1 MDTDIRK
8 TNKIPGCEQLTR
20 PEEIAALSK
29 YLGEIK
35 RIQEEHTKL
44 VDEGLE
50 VPGRTT
56 GRIPEV
62 SELGDAVLS
71 LEDTREKTLE
81 NTRLGITGDKRTVE
95 LETEKE
101 RLTDTKEIGLSQKKE
116 RLEDSRETRL
126 ETKSEVLKDQ
136 RQITLGDKKEELR
149 DNRNNNLSEKTER
162 ISIDPKIDRLETK
175 SEVLEDQRK
184 QLGLETKVVEGE
196 KNEQPTLSKYTDSL
210 DVQQEN
216 TLGNYKE
223 NLQDTKEEP
232 SLTDYVIGLVNED
245 RVSGLSDSV
254 TPLNN
259 SREVES
265 LGDHKETI
273 DPEEIENL
281 GNHKETIEPR
291 VVENLRGQIKDLDA
305 SPDPKSLEDYKETIE
320 PSKDL
325 ENFGT
330 TKDNTTINP
339 EDVNLE
345 TNKSDWLRGVIQ
357 AANAKRDEDGL
368 YNTAI
373 HLFSE
378 EGTEW
383 SERVAALM
391 STYLSGSRISPER
404 AEEFE
409 ELLASSFVYPGST
422 PQQLRPENQT
432 TRDGGNYVDPD
443 EIKNNPFVLRP
454 NLYRR
459 EDNNNGDGPTRDN
472 KTWDYDENGNYVLT
486 TGENED
492 DARNNPPSFG
502 LYRDNGLI
510 RTPQY
515 DLNIGPADA
524 SATEKWKNIGIK
536 ALNKGGVSSYL
547 RYAAEQ
553 VVGIGDWTRG
563 SLRTQLINEALA
575 LLVRSRDQ
583 LEKVAKINK
592 DRLPGDDN
600 ALVSGLAK
608 AASGGLGSALG
619 QYGYTGYDPKAG
631 VQSLIKTGVNIGKNI
646 AGDVIDYFSEKKSIP
661 DYGSPVPSEPFNR
674 PKVVGKEGN
683 KILTETTKYGYGT
696 NTREFRSNELGSGF
710 LITLKDLCGKDQGA
724 IKTGS
729 LEELQ
734 KILTESELITT
745 ASKINKRIQRT
756 LDSNMYWEVVLKPWA
771 YNLGDKYSNGG
782 YSFLP
787 SIKEINTINRVEH
800 GVDTTY
806 NKWIPI
812 SNFELQKSK
821 LTTKSLGLFDGEIN
835 YPVTSEYTN
844 EFRMTVVDDQ
854 WKSWK
859 HYFQKCS
866 DVSVYNSEP
875 HPIDYYKETNPIP
888 TAIDK
893 STLCAAFY
901 KNIAFSIEIYI
912 MTPQMSTIRKFHI
925 LAILRD
931 FSEEYT
937 GESDSGGSDLNVS
950 FSIVGE
956 VDDNDIY
963 LDDTFMD
970 RYSAKKE
977 IDTMLNTQSALNTK
991 INYTPFNNTQSPLV
1005 GFKLTP

>member
-71 LEDTREKTLE
+71 LEDTRENPLE

-95 LETEKE
+95 LGTEKE
-101 RLTDTKEIGLSQKKE
+101 RLTYTKETGLSQKKE

-126 ETKSEVLKDQ
+126 ETKSEVLEDQ
-136 RQITLGDKKEELR
+136 RQVTLEDKKEELR
-149 DNRNNNLSEKTER
+149 DDRNTNLSEKTER
-162 ISIDPKIDRLETK
+162 INIDPKIDRLETK

-184 QLGLETKVVEGE
+184 QLELETKVVEGE

-216 TLGNYKE
+216 TLGNYKK

-245 RVSGLSDSV
+245 KVSGLSDSV

-259 SREVES
+259 LSEVES
-265 LGDHKETI
+265 LENHKETI
-273 DPEEIENL
+273 EPEEIENL
-281 GNHKETIEPR
+281 GNHKETIEPGG
-291 VVENLRGQIKDLDA
+291 VENLRGQIKDLNA
-305 SPDPKSLEDYKETIE
+305 SPDPESLGDHKETIE
-320 PSKDL
+320 PGKDL

-330 TKDNTTINP
+330 TKDNTTLSSK
-339 EDVNLE
+339 DVNLE

-383 SERVAALM
+383 SKRVAALM
-391 STYLSGSRISPER
+391 STYLSSSRISPER

-409 ELLASSFVYPGST
+409 ELLASSFVYPDST

-432 TRDGGNYVDPD
+432 TREGGNYVDPD

-459 EDNNNGDGPTRDN
+459 EDNNNGDGPTRDHE
-472 KTWDYDENGNYVLT
+472 TWDYDENGNYVLT
-486 TGENED
+486 TKED

-502 LYRDNGLI
+502 LHRDNDLI
-510 RTPQY
+510 RTPLY

-524 SATEKWKNIGIK
+524 PAIERLKNIGIK

-631 VQSLIKTGVNIGKNI
+631 VQGLIKTGVNIGKNI
-646 AGDVIDYFSEKKSIP
+646 AGRIFDK
-661 DYGSPVPSEPFNR
+661 SPVPLEPFNR
-674 PKVVGKEGN
+674 PKVVGKDGN

-696 NTREFRSNELGSGF
+696 NTREFISNEFGSGF
-710 LITLKDLCGKDQGA
+710 LITLNDLCKKDIGV

-734 KILTESELITT
+734 KILTDSELITT
-745 ASKINKRIQRT
+745 ANKVNKGTQRT
-756 LDSNMYWEVVLKPWA
+756 LDSNMYWEVVLKPWV

-787 SIKEINTINRVEH
+787 SIKEINTINYVEH

-806 NKWIPI
+806 NKWVPI
-812 SNFELQKSK
+812 SSFELQKSK

-875 HPIDYYKETNPIP
+875 HPIDYYEEINPIP
-888 TAIDK
+888 TAVDK

-901 KNIAFSIEIYI
+901 KNIAFSIEIYV

-956 VDDNDIY
+956 VDDRDI
-963 LDDTFMD
+963 DIDID
-970 RYSAKKE
+970 RFKAKTE
-977 IDTMLNTQSALNTK
+977 IDMMLNTQSALNTR

-1005 GFKLTP
+1005 GFKLTS

>member
-8 TNKIPGCEQLTR
+8 TNKIPGCEQLTS

-35 RIQEEHTKL
+35 KIQEEHTKL

-81 NTRLGITGDKRTVE
+81 NTRLGVTGDKRTVE
-95 LETEKE
+95 LGTEKE
-101 RLTDTKEIGLSQKKE
+101 RITTDTEKTGLSQEKE

-136 RQITLGDKKEELR
+136 R
-149 DNRNNNLSEKTER
+149 
-162 ISIDPKIDRLETK
+162 
-175 SEVLEDQRK
+175 K
-184 QLGLETKVVEGE
+184 QLELETKVVEGE

-216 TLGNYKE
+216 TLGDHKE
-223 NLQDTKEEP
+223 NLQDTKEDP

-245 RVSGLSDSV
+245 RVSGFPDSV

-259 SREVES
+259 PREVES

-273 DPEEIENL
+273 KPEGIEDL
-281 GNHKETIEPR
+281 GNHKETIEPA
-291 VVENLRGQIKDLDA
+291 N
-305 SPDPKSLEDYKETIE
+305 
-320 PSKDL
+320 DL

-339 EDVNLE
+339 EDVDLE

-357 AANAKRDEDGL
+357 KANAKRDEDGL

-409 ELLASSFVYPGST
+409 ELLASSFVNSGST
-422 PQQLRPENQT
+422 PQQTRPENQT
-432 TRDGGNYVDPD
+432 TRDGGNYVDP
-443 EIKNNPFVLRP
+443 ENN
-454 NLYRR
+454 
-459 EDNNNGDGPTRDN
+459 EG
-472 KTWDYDENGNYVLT
+472 YVLT
-486 TGENED
+486 IED
-492 DARNNPPSFG
+492 QRQVALEDKKEE
-502 LYRDNGLI
+502 LRDNRNTNLSEKTERISIDPKIDELEIKSEILTENQETREGKNYIDPNILKTKYK
-510 RTPQY
+510 RTPFYSLDSESSQ
-515 DLNIGPADA
+515 AA
-524 SATEKWKNIGIK
+524 AIK
-536 ALNKGGVSSYL
+536 ALNNGGISSYL
-547 RYAAEQ
+547 RYTAEQ
-553 VVGIGDWTRG
+553 VVGVGDWTRG

-575 LLVRSRDQ
+575 LLVKNRDQ
-583 LEKVAKINK
+583 LEKAEKINK

-600 ALVSGLAK
+600 IIVSAV
-608 AASGGLGSALG
+608 SGGLGSAIG

-631 VQSLIKTGVNIGKNI
+631 VQSLIKTGINVRKNI
-646 AGDVIDYFSEKKSIP
+646 AGRVFDK
-661 DYGSPVPSEPFNR
+661 SPVPNEPFNR
-674 PKVVGKEGN
+674 PKVVGKDGN

-696 NTREFRSNELGSGF
+696 NTREFRSNEIGSGL
-710 LITLKDLCGKDQGA
+710 LITLKDLCGKDQKA
-724 IKTGS
+724 FETGS

-745 ASKINKRIQRT
+745 ASKINKGIQRT
-756 LDSNMYWEVVLKPWA
+756 LDSNMYWEVVLEPWV
-771 YNLGDKYSNGG
+771 YNLGNKYSNGG

-800 GVDTTY
+800 GVETTY
-806 NKWIPI
+806 NRWIPI
-812 SNFELQKSK
+812 SSFELQKSK

-866 DVSVYNSEP
+866 DVSVYNSEH
-875 HPIDYYKETNPIP
+875 HPIKYYEEANPTP
-888 TAIDK
+888 TAVDK

-901 KNIAFSIEIYI
+901 KNIAFSIEIYV

-956 VDDNDIY
+956 VNEDEV
-963 LDDTFMD
+963 
-970 RYSAKKE
+970 KQEKQQQKE
-977 IDTMLNTQSALNTK
+977 KEEDFEKAQRKRAEENAGRIMKEFLGEEDPVIGEDYGGRLK
-991 INYTPFNNTQSPLV
+991 H
-1005 GFKLTP
+1005 

>member
-35 RIQEEHTKL
+35 KIQEEHTKL

-95 LETEKE
+95 LGTEKE
-101 RLTDTKEIGLSQKKE
+101 RLTDTKETGLSQKKE

-126 ETKSEVLKDQ
+126 ETKSDVLKDQ
-136 RQITLGDKKEELR
+136 RQVTLGDKKEELR
-149 DNRNNNLSEKTER
+149 DKRDNNLSEKTER
-162 ISIDPKIDRLETK
+162 ISIDPKVDRLETK
-175 SEVLEDQRK
+175 SEVLKGQRK
-184 QLGLETKVVEGE
+184 QIELETKVVGGE

-210 DVQQEN
+210 DVQPEN
-216 TLGNYKE
+216 TLGNHKE
-223 NLQDTKEEP
+223 NLQDAKEEP
-232 SLTDYVIGLVNED
+232 SLTDFVIGLVNED
-245 RVSGLSDSV
+245 EVSGLPDSV

-259 SREVES
+259 LSEIENLGDHKETIEPRGVENLKGQIKNLDASPDPQS

-273 DPEEIENL
+273 
-281 GNHKETIEPR
+281 EP
-291 VVENLRGQIKDLDA
+291 G
-305 SPDPKSLEDYKETIE
+305 
-320 PSKDL
+320 KDL
-325 ENFGT
+325 ENLGT
-330 TKDNTTINP
+330 TKDNSTINP

-345 TNKSDWLRGVIQ
+345 TNKSDWLKGVIQ

-383 SERVAALM
+383 SERIAALM
-391 STYLSGSRISPER
+391 STYLSSSRISPER

-422 PQQLRPENQT
+422 PQQTRPENQT
-432 TRDGGNYVDPD
+432 TRDGGNYVDPKD
-443 EIKNNPFVLRP
+443 NEGYILTVAENQKTREGKNYIDPKEGDILRTK
-454 NLYRR
+454 
-459 EDNNNGDGPTRDN
+459 D
-472 KTWDYDENGNYVLT
+472 
-486 TGENED
+486 
-492 DARNNPPSFG
+492 
-502 LYRDNGLI
+502 I
-510 RTPQY
+510 RTPSYSLDIESFQ
-515 DLNIGPADA
+515 GAA
-524 SATEKWKNIGIK
+524 IK
-536 ALNKGGVSSYL
+536 ALNNGGISSYL
-547 RYAAEQ
+547 RYTAEQ
-553 VVGIGDWTRG
+553 VVGNGDWTRG

-575 LLVRSRDQ
+575 LLVKSRDQ
-583 LEKVAKINK
+583 LEKVAKINR

-600 ALVSGLAK
+600 ALVSGLAE

-619 QYGYTGYDPKAG
+619 RYGYTSYDPKAG
-631 VQSLIKTGVNIGKNI
+631 VQDLIKTGVNVGKDI
-646 AGDVIDYFSEKKSIP
+646 AGRVF
-661 DYGSPVPSEPFNR
+661 GRSPVPNEPFNR
-674 PKVVGKEGN
+674 PRKDDEYGKISVEFNTNIGSSYTSEPNMFKVP
-683 KILTETTKYGYGT
+683 IGT
-696 NTREFRSNELGSGF
+696 GIG
-710 LITLKDLCGKDQGA
+710 ITLSDLCGENKRETYK
-724 IKTGS
+724 IGS
-729 LEELQ
+729 LEELND
-734 KILTESELITT
+734 ILNNSELITT
-745 ASKINKRIQRT
+745 ANKINKGTRRT
-756 LDSNMYWEVVLKPWA
+756 LDSNMYWEVVLKPWV

-787 SIKEINTINRVEH
+787 SIKEINTINLVES
-800 GVDTTY
+800 GIITTY

-812 SNFELQKSK
+812 SSFELQKSK

-875 HPIDYYKETNPIP
+875 HPIDYYEETRPTP
-888 TAIDK
+888 TAVDK

-901 KNIAFSIEIYI
+901 KNIAFGIEIYV

-925 LAILRD
+925 LAVLRD

-956 VDDNDIY
+956 IDDRDI
-963 LDDTFMD
+963 DID
-970 RYSAKKE
+970 RFNAKME
-977 IDTMLNTQSALNTK
+977 IDTALNTQSALNAK

>member
-35 RIQEEHTKL
+35 KIQEEHTKL

-56 GRIPEV
+56 GRIPKV

-95 LETEKE
+95 LGTE
-101 RLTDTKEIGLSQKKE
+101 KE

-126 ETKSEVLKDQ
+126 ETKSEVLEDQ
-136 RQITLGDKKEELR
+136 RQVTLGDKKEGLR
-149 DNRNNNLSEKTER
+149 DDRNTNLSEKIER

-196 KNEQPTLSKYTDSL
+196 RNEQPTLSKYTDSL

-232 SLTDYVIGLVNED
+232 SLVDYVIGLVDED
-245 RVSGLSDSV
+245 EISGLSDSI

-259 SREVES
+259 PREIGS
-265 LGDHKETI
+265 LEDHKETI

-281 GNHKETIEPR
+281 GNHKETIEPKG
-291 VVENLRGQIKDLDA
+291 VENLRGQIKNLDA
-305 SPDPKSLEDYKETIE
+305 SPNPQSLEDHKETIE
-320 PSKDL
+320 PGKDL

-330 TKDNTTINP
+330 TKDNTTLNP
-339 EDVNLE
+339 EDVSLE

-391 STYLSGSRISPER
+391 STYLSSSRISPER

-443 EIKNNPFVLRP
+443 EVKTNPFVLRP

-459 EDNNNGDGPTRDN
+459 EDNNNGDGPTRDHE
-472 KTWDYDENGNYVLT
+472 TWDYDENGNYVLT
-486 TGENED
+486 TKED

-502 LYRDNGLI
+502 LYRDNGPI

-515 DLNIGPADA
+515 DLNLGPADA
-524 SATEKWKNIGIK
+524 PAIEKLKNIGIK

-583 LEKVAKINK
+583 LEKVAKINR

-600 ALVSGLAK
+600 ALVSGLAE

-619 QYGYTGYDPKAG
+619 RYGYTGFDPKAG
-631 VQSLIKTGVNIGKNI
+631 VQDLIKTGVNMGKNI
-646 AGDVIDYFSEKKSIP
+646 AGRVF
-661 DYGSPVPSEPFNR
+661 GRSPVPNEPFNR
-674 PKVVGKEGN
+674 PKKDDEYGKISVKFNTNIGSSYTSEPN
-683 KILTETTKYGYGT
+683 IFKVPIGT
-696 NTREFRSNELGSGF
+696 GIG
-710 LITLKDLCGKDQGA
+710 ITLSDLCGENKRETYK
-724 IKTGS
+724 IGS
-729 LEELQ
+729 LEELND
-734 KILTESELITT
+734 ILNNSELITT
-745 ASKINKRIQRT
+745 ANKINKGTRRT
-756 LDSNMYWEVVLKPWA
+756 LDSNMYWEVVLKPWV

-787 SIKEINTINRVEH
+787 SIKEINTINLVES
-800 GVDTTY
+800 GIITTY

-812 SNFELQKSK
+812 SSFELQKSK

-875 HPIDYYKETNPIP
+875 HPIDYYKETRPTP
-888 TAIDK
+888 TAVDK

-925 LAILRD
+925 LAVLRD

-963 LDDTFMD
+963 LD

-977 IDTMLNTQSALNTK
+977 IDMMLNTQSALNTR

>member
-1 MDTDIRK
+1 M
-8 TNKIPGCEQLTR
+8 
-20 PEEIAALSK
+20 
-29 YLGEIK
+29 
-35 RIQEEHTKL
+35 
-44 VDEGLE
+44 
-50 VPGRTT
+50 
-56 GRIPEV
+56 
-62 SELGDAVLS
+62 
-71 LEDTREKTLE
+71 
-81 NTRLGITGDKRTVE
+81 
-95 LETEKE
+95 
-101 RLTDTKEIGLSQKKE
+101 
-116 RLEDSRETRL
+116 
-126 ETKSEVLKDQ
+126 
-136 RQITLGDKKEELR
+136 
-149 DNRNNNLSEKTER
+149 
-162 ISIDPKIDRLETK
+162 
-175 SEVLEDQRK
+175 
-184 QLGLETKVVEGE
+184 
-196 KNEQPTLSKYTDSL
+196 
-210 DVQQEN
+210 
-216 TLGNYKE
+216 
-223 NLQDTKEEP
+223 
-232 SLTDYVIGLVNED
+232 
-245 RVSGLSDSV
+245 SDSV

-259 SREVES
+259 LEEVES

-273 DPEEIENL
+273 DPKEIENL
-281 GNHKETIEPR
+281 GNHKEIIEP
-291 VVENLRGQIKDLDA
+291 EEIETLRGQRKTIVINPNLEN
-305 SPDPKSLEDYKETIE
+305 LEDHKETIE
-320 PSKDL
+320 PGEDL

-357 AANAKRDEDGL
+357 AANARRDEDGL

-378 EGTEW
+378 EGTVW

-391 STYLSGSRISPER
+391 STYLSSSRISPER

-409 ELLASSFVYPGST
+409 ELLANSFVYPGSI

-432 TRDGGNYVDPD
+432 AREGGNYVDP
-443 EIKNNPFVLRP
+443 KNNEGYILTAIE
-454 NLYRR
+454 NQETR
-459 EDNNNGDGPTRDN
+459 EGKNYIDPKEGDTL
-472 KTWDYDENGNYVLT
+472 KTKY
-486 TGENED
+486 
-492 DARNNPPSFG
+492 
-502 LYRDNGLI
+502 I
-510 RTPQY
+510 RTPSYSLDIESFQ
-515 DLNIGPADA
+515 GAA
-524 SATEKWKNIGIK
+524 IK
-536 ALNKGGVSSYL
+536 ALNNGGISSYL
-547 RYAAEQ
+547 RYTAEQ

-575 LLVRSRDQ
+575 LLVRSKNQ
-583 LEKVAKINK
+583 LERAAKVNK

-600 ALVSGLAK
+600 ALVSGLAE
-608 AASGGLGSALG
+608 AASGGLGSSLG

-631 VQSLIKTGVNIGKNI
+631 VQNLIKTGVNVGKNI
-646 AGDVIDYFSEKKSIP
+646 AGRVFGK
-661 DYGSPVPSEPFNR
+661 SPVPNEPFNR
-674 PKVVGKEGN
+674 PKKNDEYGKISVEFNTNIGSSYTSEPN
-683 KILTETTKYGYGT
+683 MFKVPIGT
-696 NTREFRSNELGSGF
+696 GIG
-710 LITLKDLCGKDQGA
+710 ITLSDLCGENKRETYK
-724 IKTGS
+724 IGS
-729 LEELQ
+729 LEELND
-734 KILTESELITT
+734 ILNSSELITT
-745 ASKINKRIQRT
+745 ANKINKGTRRT
-756 LDSNMYWEVVLKPWA
+756 LDSNMYWEVVLKPWT

-787 SIKEINTINRVEH
+787 SIKEINTINLVES
-800 GVDTTY
+800 GIITTY

-875 HPIDYYKETNPIP
+875 HPIDYYEETRPTP
-888 TAIDK
+888 TAVDK

-925 LAILRD
+925 LAVLRD